1 MASKT
6 WLVFRAMVREE
17 HRLHAALFGGQRFG
31 ALPVFVAVASMATV
45 AALQFTGTDAT
56 AIADGTRVLALAF
69 GLYTGTAGL
78 VGDDLLERALGET
91 EVLLSTAGY
100 LPLSRRRL
108 LGVFLVKDAGY
119 YALFFLLPICVGFA
133 PLAATGAL
141 EPTAL
146 VALWTSLLVAFVVG
160 MVATFTAIAART
172 RGVPSWVLGIVVA
185 GGVGAVWFTGNA
197 SAVWNAVVATGF
209 GHALVVLVGAL
220 VAGAG
225 ALAVYV
231 PTHRDPA
238 ETRQNQFGPL
248 ASAIRDENGL
258 VARTLLDLA
267 RSSGGLLKPVV
278 SAAIL
283 LALAAFLVDVV
294 ARIVGVAPKPGVFF
308 GTILSLSAF
317 TTYNWLTQFDSIDG
331 YLVLPVSVPAVF
343 RAKRVAFLLTGL
355 PTSIA
360 AYIVVLVVYDVSLVD
375 AVVGLSLL
383 GGLSLYLFGL
393 TVALAGFDP
402 NEFLFDAGRF
412 ALFTAGV
419 AVPVV
424 PVLLVAFATAS
435 GPIPATYA
443 AGLVTVSG
451 FLAAVGTLLAERA
464 GPRWASVYMAG

>member
-1 MASKT
+1 MASTT
-6 WLVFRAMVREE
+6 WTVVRAMVREE
-17 HRLHAALFGGQRFG
+17 HRLHAALFGGRRFG
-31 ALPVFVAVASMATV
+31 ALPVFVAAASVATV

-56 AIADGTRVLALAF
+56 VIADGTRVLALAF

-100 LPLSRRRL
+100 LPLSRRQL
-108 LGVFLVKDAGY
+108 LGVFLVKDAGF
-119 YALFFLLPICVGFA
+119 YAAFFLLPICVGFV

-141 EPTAL
+141 APAAL
-146 VALWTSLLVAFVVG
+146 ASLWVSLLVAFAVG
-160 MVATFTAIAART
+160 MVATFAAIAART
-172 RGVPSWVLGIVVA
+172 RGVPSWALSVLA
-185 GGVGAVWFTGNA
+185 ASSVGAVWFTGNTA
-197 SAVWNAVVATGF
+197 AVWNAVVATEAL
-209 GHALVVLVGAL
+209 HALVVLAVSLTVGA
-220 VAGAG
+220 A

-231 PTHRDPA
+231 PTHRNPA

-248 ASAIRDENGL
+248 ADAIRDENGL

-308 GTILSLSAF
+308 GTVLSLSAF
-317 TTYNWLTQFDSIDG
+317 TTYNWLTQSDSIDE

-343 RAKRVAFLLTGL
+343 RAKRAAFLLTGL
-355 PTSIA
+355 PTAIA
-360 AYIVVLVVYDVSLVD
+360 AYAVVLVGYDVALVD

-383 GGLSLYLFGL
+383 GSLSLYLFGL

-402 NEFLFDAGRF
+402 NEFLFDTGRF
-412 ALFTAGV
+412 VLFTAGV
-419 AVPVV
+419 AIPVV
-424 PVLLVAFATAS
+424 PVLLVAFATATS
-435 GPIPATYA
+435 TIPSTYA
-443 AGLVTVSG
+443 AGLVAASG
-451 FLAAVGTLLAERA
+451 SLAAIGALFAERA
-464 GPRWASVYMAG
+464 GPRWATVYTT